1 MRGLMRFA
9 HAVDKLSEA
18 AGKVGIVLTALLVL
32 VGFYNVA
39 ARFIGRTIGVQ
50 LSSNSFIEIQWYTF
64 SVIFF
69 LMFAYNLRYDVNVRV
84 DFLYAKW
91 PPRRKAWVDLLG
103 TLFFLIPFCL
113 MGIWVTVN
121 PVMQAWGR
129 LPDGSFGMWEMSG
142 DPGGLPR
149 APIKS
154 MIIAAFLLLL
164 LQAIAQVIK
173 YLAVI
178 TGHVEV
184 QQELGV
190 ATPAAIAR
198 VE

>member
-1 MRGLMRFA
+1 MHGLLRLA
-9 HAVDKLSEA
+9 HAIDKLSEA
-18 AGKVGIVLTALLVL
+18 AGKVGILLTALLVL

-69 LMFAYNLRYDVNVRV
+69 LMFSYNLRHDVNVRV

-91 PPRRKAWVDLLG
+91 SPKRKAWVNLLG
-103 TLFFLIPFCL
+103 TLLFLIPFCV

-121 PVMQAWGR
+121 PVMLSWGR
-129 LPDGSFGMWEMSG
+129 LPDGSFGMWEMSP

-154 MIIAAFLLLL
+154 LIIVAFILLL
-164 LQAIAQVIK
+164 LQAVAQAIK
-173 YLAVI
+173 YLAVL
-178 TGHVEV
+178 TGHREV
-184 QQELGV
+184 VDELD
-190 ATPAAIAR
+190 AEAAPPALAK
-198 VE
+198 

>member
-1 MRGLMRFA
+1 MRGLLRLA
-9 HAVDKLSEA
+9 HAIDKLSEA
-18 AGKVGIVLTALLVL
+18 AGKLGILLTALLVL

-39 ARFIGRTIGVQ
+39 ARFIGRTIGLQ

-69 LMFAYNLRYDVNVRV
+69 LMFSYNLRHDVNVRV

-91 PPRRKAWVDLLG
+91 PPKRKAWVNLLG
-103 TLFFLIPFCL
+103 TVLFLIPFCI

-121 PVMQAWGR
+121 PVMLSWGR
-129 LPDGSFGMWEMSG
+129 LPDGSFGMWEMSP

-154 MIIAAFLLLL
+154 LIIIAFILLL
-164 LQAIAQVIK
+164 LQAVAQAIK
-173 YLAVI
+173 YLAVL
-178 TGHVEV
+178 TGHREV
-184 QQELGV
+184 LDELD
-190 ATPAAIAR
+190 AEAAPPALAK
-198 VE
+198 

>member
-1 MRGLMRFA
+1 MRGLLRLA
-9 HAVDKLSEA
+9 HAIDKLSEA
-18 AGKVGIVLTALLVL
+18 AGKVGILLTALLVL

-69 LMFAYNLRYDVNVRV
+69 LMFSYNLRRDINVRV

-91 PPRRKAWVDLLG
+91 PPKRKAWVNLLG
-103 TLFFLIPFCL
+103 TLLFLIPFCV

-121 PVMQAWGR
+121 PVMLSWGR
-129 LPDGSFGMWEMSG
+129 LPDGSFGMWEMSP

-154 MIIAAFLLLL
+154 LIMIAFILLL
-164 LQAIAQVIK
+164 LQAVAQAIK
-173 YLAVI
+173 YLAVL
-178 TGHVEV
+178 TGHKQVV
-184 QQELGV
+184 DELD
-190 ATPAAIAR
+190 AEAAPPALAK
-198 VE
+198 

>member
-1 MRGLMRFA
+1 MRGLLRLA
-9 HAVDKLSEA
+9 HAIDKLSEA
-18 AGKVGIVLTALLVL
+18 AGKVGILLTALLVL

-69 LMFAYNLRYDVNVRV
+69 LMFSYNLRHDINVRV

-91 PPRRKAWVDLLG
+91 PPKRKAWVNLLG
-103 TLFFLIPFCL
+103 TLLFLIPFCV

-121 PVMQAWGR
+121 PVMLSWGR
-129 LPDGSFGMWEMSG
+129 LPDGSFGMWEMSP

-154 MIIAAFLLLL
+154 LIMIAFILLL
-164 LQAIAQVIK
+164 LQAVAQAIK
-173 YLAVI
+173 YLAVL
-178 TGHVEV
+178 TGHKQVV
-184 QQELGV
+184 DELD
-190 ATPAAIAR
+190 AEAAPPALAK
-198 VE
+198 